1 MERETTESG
10 LSVTERV
17 FLVLEHCAAANR
29 TLSLAELAIR
39 TGMAKSTLHRVC
51 WKLVELGG
59 LEASSNGFRVG
70 TKLFALGGMNPAV
83 RHLRAMSMPVLYDL
97 CARSHWMANLAVRS
111 GDRALLVEEICCDE
125 RTPAQMI
132 GARLPLHAT
141 ANGKA
146 LIAHLSQCEIEAL
159 AARNGLRAF
168 TRHTIVRADVLAE
181 HLGKARAAGVTTASE
196 EWHLGAAGVAAPVVV
211 DGVTVAAISLVGVPD
226 PRLLR
231 QLAQPVQKAAQLL
244 ACSLSRATAAL
255 RPAA

>member
-1 MERETTESG
+1 MNRESTESG
-10 LSVTERV
+10 PSVTERA
-17 FLVLEHCAAANR
+17 FLILEHCAAANR
-29 TLSLAELAIR
+29 TVSLAELATR

-51 WKLVELGG
+51 WNLVEVGG
-59 LEASSNGFRVG
+59 LEGSNRGFRIG
-70 TKLFALGGMNPAV
+70 AKLFALGGMNPAV
-83 RHLRAMSMPVLYDL
+83 RHLRAASMPVLYDL
-97 CARSHWMANLAVRS
+97 CAKSHWMANLAVRS
-111 GDRALLVEEICCDE
+111 GDRALLVEEIYSDE
-125 RTPAQMI
+125 RVPAQMI

-146 LIAHLSQCEIEAL
+146 LIAHLSRDEIEAL
-159 AARNGLRAF
+159 AARKGLRPF
-168 TRHTIVRADVLAE
+168 TRHTIVRADVLAQ
-181 HLGKARAAGVTTASE
+181 HLAKAHAAGVVTACE

-226 PRLLR
+226 SRLLR